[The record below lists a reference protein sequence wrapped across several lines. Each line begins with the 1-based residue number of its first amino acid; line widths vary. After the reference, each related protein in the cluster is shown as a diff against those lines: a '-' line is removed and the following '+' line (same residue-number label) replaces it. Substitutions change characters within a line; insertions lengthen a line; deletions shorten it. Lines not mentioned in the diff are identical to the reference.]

1 MTTGLI
7 DTSTPRISNTLKHEY
22 MADIGY
28 CRDVV
33 NAYEAS
39 SKTYKSGATVLGRT
53 FVATSATATAAS
65 GNTGNGTMGTVTVS
79 GKARPGKYTVT
90 ITAAASNAG
99 SFAVRD
105 PDGAVIGNGTV
116 AAAYSDGQLSFTLAD
131 GSADFVVGDN
141 FTIVVVGAYRYKKVE
156 DTATD
161 GSDVACAIYLSES
174 DAGFGNAT
182 IAATTLTPIVALV
195 RGPAAVAR
203 ESLDYGSSI
212 NTTAEKNALYAQLE
226 AIGIATY
233 TQV

>member
-7 DTSTPRISNTLKHEY
+7 ATADPRTSNTLKHEY
-22 MADIGY
+22 MPDIGY

-39 SKTYKSGATVLGRT
+39 AKTYKSGATVLGKT

-65 GNTGNGTMGTVTVS
+65 GNTGNGAMGTVTVS
-79 GKARPGKYTVT
+79 GKGRPGKYTVT

-99 SFAVRD
+99 DFVVRD

-116 AAAYSDGQLSFTLAD
+116 GVAHFNGQLLFSLAD
-131 GSADFVVGDN
+131 GSTDFAVGDS
-141 FTIVVVGAYRYKKVE
+141 FTIVVVGSYRYKRVE
-156 DTATD
+156 DSAID
-161 GSDVACAIYLSES
+161 GSDVACAIYLAQN
-174 DAGFGNAT
+174 DVGFANASISANT
-182 IAATTLTPIVALV
+182 STPILAIV
-195 RGPAAVAR
+195 RGPVAVAR

-226 AIGIATY
+226 AVGIATY